1 MNHLRRTILI
11 ILILSAVISAG
22 PFARGDA
29 RPAQASGSWSAW
41 LYGAEGGRLI
51 QVFPD
56 GAPAITKTLP
66 LPAGVSSAPFGVT
79 VSRDGTLLAACMI
92 DDASNTSVHVYDLN
106 AGIYRAA
113 YLAPGG
119 PTVGCTLGRYA
130 FSEDGSLLAF
140 GLLNSYPG
148 MSDARPAWELLVM
161 QVSTGSIVYRLD
173 ANAPAVV
180 ALGIDPAGK
189 MPMLETFE
197 QPTATRPGLIT
208 FKPVQWGTEGFC
220 EYDGLVWNLT
230 DGSVYNI
237 ARYGKNGLDVLLPNS
252 ELTWVETNP
261 AYAQGVLEG
270 PGCTHNM
277 VMYSNKAG
285 DLYPLFTNGTVVF
298 GAEFVDD
305 GRRIAFGTYTAGS
318 VNQWYA
324 MDRAGGLT
332 ALPADLVNTYEVWG
346 TPDGYVFMTSGPDVP
361 QEVRYHRFS
370 GGPSPEV
377 FTALAVPSNDY
388 YRIIYVTPLAGG
400 AGLPAFSPMP
410 VVGPPPP
417 PITPTL
423 PPDVLVIG
431 GRAAVNT
438 TAGDVLRV
446 RTGPGTT
453 YPVSFQLAHGTPVT
467 LVEGPAAGPEGYTWW
482 RIRTD
487 DGRSGWAVEGV
498 PEAGGFLQT
507 LIPLR

>member
-1 MNHLRRTILI
+1 MSHLREAILI
-11 ILILSAVISAG
+11 ILILSATVGAG
-22 PFARGDA
+22 PFAPGDA
-29 RPAQASGSWSAW
+29 QSAQAGGSWSAW
-41 LYGAEGGRLI
+41 LYGADGGKLI

-56 GAPAITKTLP
+56 GTPAITKTLP

-79 VSRDGTLLAACMI
+79 ISRDGTLLAACMV
-92 DDASNTSVHVYDLN
+92 DDASQTSVRVYDLN
-106 AGIYRAA
+106 SGVYRAVYQA
-113 YLAPGG
+113 LGG
-119 PTVGCTLGRYA
+119 PTVGCHLGRYA

-140 GLLNSYPG
+140 GLLNHYPG

-173 ANAPAVV
+173 SNAPAVA
-180 ALGIDPAGK
+180 ALGIDLAGK

-208 FKPVQWGTEGFC
+208 LKPVQWGTEGFC
-220 EYDGLVWNLT
+220 EYDGLVWNLN
-230 DGSVYNI
+230 DGSVTSI

-252 ELTWVETNP
+252 ELTWIETNP
-261 AYAQGVLEG
+261 AYPQGVLEG

-298 GAEFVDD
+298 GTEFVDD
-305 GRRIAFGTYTAGS
+305 GRRIAFGTYTAGGA
-318 VNQWYA
+318 NQWYA
-324 MDRAGGLT
+324 VDRAGGLT
-332 ALPADLVNTYEVWG
+332 ALPADLSNTYEVWG
-346 TPDGYVFMTSGPDVP
+346 TPDGYVFMTSGPGVP

-377 FTALAVPSNDY
+377 FTALAVPGDDY

-400 AGLPAFSPMP
+400 AGLSAFSPLAELP
-410 VVGPPPP
+410 VP
-417 PITPTL
+417 L
-423 PPDVLVIG
+423 PPTPATPPGGLAIG
-431 GRAAVNT
+431 GRATVNT
-438 TAGDVLRV
+438 TEGDMLRV

-467 LVEGPAAGPEGYTWW
+467 LVEGPAAGPEGYIWW
-482 RIRTD
+482 RVRTD
-487 DGRSGWAVEGV
+487 DGRSGWAVEAV
-498 PEAGGFLQT
+498 MEDGGPLQT